1 MSKIKVMKTI
11 AVSDISIAVF
21 VALVASL
28 LIIPVPTFLID
39 ILIVFN
45 IGIAILLLLASLYV
59 PSAVSL
65 LSFPSIL
72 LLTTLLRLSV
82 NVASTRLILTKGDA
96 GTVIHSFGTFLIEG
110 EIVVGIL
117 LFGIISVVTLLV
129 IARGAGRV
137 SEVAARFTLDSLPGK
152 QLAIDAD
159 LRAGTISPDSAKVK
173 REELKRESMLYGS
186 LDGAMKFVQ
195 GDAIAGLII
204 VFINILGG
212 MYVGLSNGLDFSDAL
227 QTYTVL
233 TVGDGLVSQIPA
245 VLICMCSGIIVTR
258 ASGTEKDT
266 LGKEVSDQV
275 FSSPITLYIAA
286 GVLFIL
292 GSLPA
297 LPFLPFFLLTCLF
310 LGIGLLRQKTI
321 REDSHQSEDAPAQLL
336 FAQPKLLPSEFEEDE
351 KRADNFILYLDG
363 KTHFKSY
370 RVSPSKYKE
379 FWKECIQTF
388 QSNWGILVPEISFKE
403 LDRAQPESYQI
414 ELRANTVLNG
424 KAPLRHLFVESHPSQ
439 AFLLGTKIFEPTIHP
454 LSKQEVFWTPDTL
467 IARRCLEMGE
477 IRFFDPVEVILLSLA
492 GKILSDPA
500 LVIGLSEVH
509 LMLTEVEKSSPGLLS
524 MGLGANFLSEIKI
537 TGVLQGLISR
547 GIRIRDIK
555 SIVESIGMYCM
566 QNSVV
571 SGDDADVD
579 VEDVI
584 DFVGERLKK
593 HQQSSH
599 KDFKGRLRVFVVR
612 EDDEI
617 EDDELLSEIEKKL
630 DQQRHFGVGASS
642 VVLEKNKRKKLKK
655 IKALPFMT
663 LEELSNS
670 DLIRPIGVI

>member
-1 MSKIKVMKTI
+1 MKTI
-11 AVSDISIAVF
+11 AVSDVAIAVF

-82 NVASTRLILTKGDA
+82 NVASTRLILTQGDA
-96 GTVIHSFGTFLIEG
+96 GTVIHSFGTFLIKG

-117 LFGIISVVTLLV
+117 LFVIISIVSLLV

-159 LRAGTISPDSAKVK
+159 LRAGTISADSAKIK

-212 MYVGLSNGLDFSDAL
+212 MYVGLNDGLDFSEAL

-275 FSSPITLYIAA
+275 FSSPITLYIASA
-286 GVLFIL
+286 VLFVL
-292 GSLPA
+292 GTLPA
-297 LPFLPFFLLTCLF
+297 LPFLPFFLLSALF
-310 LGIGLLRQKTI
+310 LGIGIVRQRVI
-321 REDSHQSEDAPAQLL
+321 REDSSKSEDSTPQLL
-336 FAQPKLLPSEFEEDE
+336 FAQPKLLPSELEEDE
-351 KRADNFILYLDG
+351 KRSEQFILYLDG
-363 KTHFKSY
+363 KTHFKSFRASPAKY
-370 RVSPSKYKE
+370 RE
-379 FWKECIQTF
+379 FWRECISNFQT
-388 QSNWGILVPEISFKE
+388 SWGVSVPDISFKE
-403 LDRAQPESYQI
+403 LERVEPESFQV
-414 ELRANTVLNG
+414 ELRANTFLDG
-424 KAPLRHLFVESHPSQ
+424 KVPARHLFVESHPSQ
-439 AFLLGTKIFEPTIHP
+439 AFLLGAKVFESTAHP

-477 IRFFDPVEVILLSLA
+477 IRFFDPIETILVTLA
-492 GKILSDPA
+492 GKILSNPS
-500 LVIGLSEVH
+500 VILGLSEVH
-509 LMLTEVEKSSPGLLS
+509 MMLGEVEKASPGLLS
-524 MGLGANFLSEIKI
+524 TGVGAHFLSEIKL
-537 TGVLQGLISR
+537 TAVLQGLIAQGVR
-547 GIRIRDIK
+547 VRDLK
-555 SIVESIGMYCM
+555 GIVESVGTFCM
-566 QNSVV
+566 RHNIVA
-571 SGDDADVD
+571 GDDADVD
-579 VEDVI
+579 IEDVI
-584 DFVGERLKK
+584 DFITEKLKK
-593 HQQSSH
+593 QQH
-599 KDFKGRLRVFVVR
+599 LHTKDFRGRYRVFVVR
-612 EDDEI
+612 DEQEI
-617 EDDELLSEIEKKL
+617 SDRDLVSEIDKKL
-630 DQQRHFGVGASS
+630 EQQRLHGVGLAS
-642 VVLEKNKRKKLKK
+642 VILDGQKAKKLKR
-655 IKALPFMT
+655 IKSLPLMV
-663 LEELSNS
+663 LDELTDS
-670 DLIRPIGVI
+670 DRIRSIGII